1 MADFIIGELSRD
13 QVRSVYPLI
22 RETVP
27 TLDLPSWLRFAR
39 QLTGSRRVGQCGI
52 IVARR
57 EGRTFPCGLF
67 CFRVEEDLKLGRTLV
82 ADHFVAVDLLEPG
95 AVVAALVEELEGLA
109 KRLGCQAVRSVV
121 HGGASEV
128 ADELRAAGHQP
139 EAALLLKELLDP
151 PRKRREL
158 HEPPEPCLSPG

>member
-1 MADFIIGELSRD
+1 MADFIIDGLSRD

-22 RETVP
+22 REAVP

-67 CFRVEEDLKLGRTLV
+67 CYRVAEDLKLGKTLV

-95 AVVAALVEELEGLA
+95 AVVAALVEALDGLA

-139 EAALLLKELLDP
+139 EASLLLKELLEP

-158 HEPPEPCLSPG
+158 HEPPGPCLSPG